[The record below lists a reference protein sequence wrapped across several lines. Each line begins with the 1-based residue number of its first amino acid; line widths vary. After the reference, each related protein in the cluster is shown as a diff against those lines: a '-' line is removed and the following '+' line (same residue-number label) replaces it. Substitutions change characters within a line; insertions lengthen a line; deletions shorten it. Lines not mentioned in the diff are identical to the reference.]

1 MWVILSCSLLLILT
15 ENGVLV
21 VAILKYIEV
30 NMTICS
36 VTETNVL
43 MKAWYTWKQKLIC
56 VLKTQAPWSS
66 EMSLVHPIDVI
77 IAVFIVC

>member
-21 VAILKYIEV
+21 VAILKYTEV
-30 NMTICS
+30 NMTFCS
-36 VTETNVL
+36 VTETRFDESVVPL
-43 MKAWYTWKQKLIC
+43 KAEAHLCIKIP
-56 VLKTQAPWSS
+56 APWSS
-66 EMSLVHPIDVI
+66 GMSLVHPIDVI